1 MIQRF
6 DLHTHTYYSDGEGSV
21 QDSVDKGVERG
32 LALLAVTDHFD
43 EPLPHRISKEQLEE
57 LIEIVKGKAY
67 PIPVLLGVE
76 TGIEGT
82 VPPLLEKDV
91 DLIIRSVHYL
101 RKPVKAVSPYDPS
114 YWEAYKNEVLDLLQ
128 KPGDVAGHI
137 EGYLPLPL
145 GDMKTTFDER
155 RAMEREIAKKYF
167 DREWQEAVAKTAA
180 QNRIAIEIHSFTK
193 TPRIDFIRL
202 CQQYGCLFSVGSDAH
217 PTENI
222 GKIDWAFEVIEDLK
236 IPKEQLLPYAKGWL

>member
-1 MIQRF
+1 
-6 DLHTHTYYSDGEGSV
+6 
-21 QDSVDKGVERG
+21 
-32 LALLAVTDHFD
+32 
-43 EPLPHRISKEQLEE
+43 
-57 LIEIVKGKAY
+57 KGKAY

-76 TGIEGT
+76 TGIEGA

-155 RAMEREIAKKYF
+155 RAMEREIAEKYF

-180 QNRIAIEIHSFTK
+180 QNRIAIEIHSF
-193 TPRIDFIRL
+193 
-202 CQQYGCLFSVGSDAH
+202 
-217 PTENI
+217 
-222 GKIDWAFEVIEDLK
+222 
-236 IPKEQLLPYAKGWL
+236 